1 VDPFLAAA
9 RTTFRDQQE
18 AFATVIADL
27 PAEALDWQPATD
39 ANSLTVLV
47 THAWGAAEAWTLRAA
62 GREMARDR
70 AAEFR
75 ATGDPAALQT
85 LLMEG
90 GARIEAAL
98 DVVDPAMLSLVRV
111 GPSTQPSGDE
121 EYTAARCV
129 LHAVEHA
136 QEHLGQAYLTR
147 QLWEAQHSVRQSGRR
162 LQARD

>member
-1 VDPFLAAA
+1 MDDPFLAAA
-9 RTTFRDQQE
+9 RTTLRQQRR
-18 AFATVIADL
+18 AFETVIAGL
-27 PAEALDWQPATD
+27 PVEALDWQPARD

-47 THAWGAAEAWTLRAA
+47 THTWGAAEAWTLRAA

-75 ATGDPAALQT
+75 AKADAAGLQT
-85 LLMEG
+85 LLRKG

-98 DVVDPAMLSLVRV
+98 DAIDPATWGRVRV
-111 GPSTQPSGDE
+111 GPSTLPSSDE
-121 EYTAARCV
+121 EYTAAHCV

-147 QLWEAQHSVRQSGRR
+147 QLWEAQRS
-162 LQARD
+162 AR

>member
-1 VDPFLAAA
+1 MDDPFLAAA
-9 RTTFRDQQE
+9 RTTFRQQRQ
-18 AFATVIADL
+18 AFETVIAGL
-27 PAEALDWQPATD
+27 PVDALDWQPTPD

-70 AAEFR
+70 AAEFQ
-75 ATGDPAALQT
+75 AKADAAALQT
-85 LLMEG
+85 LLTEG

-98 DVVDPAMLSLVRV
+98 GAIDATTLGRVRF
-111 GPSTQPSGDE
+111 GPSTQPSSDE
-121 EYTAARCV
+121 EYTAAHCV

-147 QLWEAQHSVRQSGRR
+147 QLWDAQRSVR
-162 LQARD
+162 

>member
-1 VDPFLAAA
+1 MDPFLAAA
-9 RTTFRDQQE
+9 RTTFRQQKR
-18 AFATVIADL
+18 AFETVIAGL
-27 PAEALDWQPATD
+27 SVEALNWQPATD

-62 GREMARDR
+62 GREMERDR

-75 ATGDPAALQT
+75 AKAELAGLQT
-85 LLMEG
+85 LLTGG

-98 DVVDPAMLSLVRV
+98 EAIDPATLGRVRI
-111 GPSTQPSGDE
+111 GPLTQPSSDE
-121 EYTAARCV
+121 EYTGAHCV

-147 QLWEAQHSVRQSGRR
+147 QLWEVQSRRRDREVLSRSV
-162 LQARD
+162 

>member
-1 VDPFLAAA
+1 MDPFLAAA
-9 RTTFRDQQE
+9 RTTFRQQQR
-18 AFATVIADL
+18 AFETVIAGL
-27 PAEALDWQPATD
+27 PVDGLDWQPASD

-75 ATGDPAALQT
+75 AKADAAALQT
-85 LLMEG
+85 LLTEG

-98 DVVDPAMLSLVRV
+98 DAIDPATLGRVRF
-111 GPSTQPSGDE
+111 GPSTQPSSDE
-121 EYTAARCV
+121 EYTAAHCV
-129 LHAVEHA
+129 LHAVEHV

-147 QLWEAQHSVRQSGRR
+147 QLWEAQRSVR
-162 LQARD
+162 